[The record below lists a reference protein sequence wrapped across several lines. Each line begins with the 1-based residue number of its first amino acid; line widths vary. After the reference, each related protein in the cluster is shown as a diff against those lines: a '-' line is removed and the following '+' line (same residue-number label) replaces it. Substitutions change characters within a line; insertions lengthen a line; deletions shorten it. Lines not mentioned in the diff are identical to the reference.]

1 MTMPERRTRP
11 VRPGRR
17 FDLRSTAMFFGL
29 LAAALVVGGL
39 AVRGLA
45 GVVQRRP
52 VWAVV
57 LLCVALAVV
66 LARGRRKRRLSAA
79 RLARQAGD
87 ALARG
92 TSTALDALDT
102 PAPAAPTIPA
112 QAGPYED
119 DARYP
124 GELPPDEAT
133 SPLPVSQGI
142 DHEAITP
149 DEFEAATAELCA
161 RDGCTQVRVVGGA
174 GDLGADVT
182 ALTPDGRRLVVQCK
196 RYGEDNKV
204 GSQDLQRFGGTC
216 FTVHEADVAVVV
228 TTGEYTA
235 PALEY
240 AEQCGIVCVDG
251 DGLLAWSQGRA
262 LAPWG
267 AVPREEPA

>member
-1 MTMPERRTRP
+1 MTMPERRTRAL
-11 VRPGRR
+11 RPGRR

-29 LAAALVVGGL
+29 LAAALVIGGL
-39 AVRGLA
+39 AVRALA

-57 LLCVALAVV
+57 LLCLILAVAV
-66 LARGRRKRRLSAA
+66 ARGRRRRRLSAA
-79 RLARQAGD
+79 GMARQAGR
-87 ALARG
+87 AFARG
-92 TSTALDALDT
+92 TSTALDELDA
-102 PAPAAPTIPA
+102 PAPLVIPA
-112 QAGPYED
+112 QAGPV
-119 DARYP
+119 
-124 GELPPDEAT
+124 DEVT
-133 SPLPVSQGI
+133 SPLPVAQGI
-142 DHEAITP
+142 DHDSLTP

-161 RDGCTQVRVVGGA
+161 RDGCTEVQVVGGA

-228 TTGEYTA
+228 TTGEFTV

-262 LAPWG
+262 LAPWAG
-267 AVPREEPA
+267 VREETA

>member
-1 MTMPERRTRP
+1 MTMPERHTR
-11 VRPGRR
+11 VLRPGRR

-29 LAAALVVGGL
+29 LAAALVTGGL
-39 AVRGLA
+39 AVRALA
-45 GVVQRRP
+45 GAVQRRP
-52 VWAVV
+52 EWAVV
-57 LLCVALAVV
+57 LLCLVLAVAV
-66 LARGRRKRRLSAA
+66 ARGRRRRRLSAA
-79 RLARQAGD
+79 RIARQAGR

-102 PAPAAPTIPA
+102 PPPAPLTIPA
-112 QAGPYED
+112 QAGP
-119 DARYP
+119 
-124 GELPPDEAT
+124 PDEVT
-133 SPLPVSQGI
+133 SPLPVAQGI
-142 DHEAITP
+142 DHEALTP
-149 DEFEAATAELCA
+149 DEFEAATAELCV
-161 RDGCTQVRVVGGA
+161 RDGCTQVQVVGGA

-228 TTGEYTA
+228 TTGEFTV

-240 AEQCGIVCVDG
+240 AERCGIVCVDG

-262 LAPWG
+262 SAPWAG
-267 AVPREEPA
+267 AVREEPA

>member
-1 MTMPERRTRP
+1 MTMPERRTR
-11 VRPGRR
+11 VSRPGRR

-39 AVRGLA
+39 AVRALA

-57 LLCVALAVV
+57 LLCLVVAVA
-66 LARGRRKRRLSAA
+66 LARGRRRRRLSAA
-79 RLARQAGD
+79 RIARHAGE

-92 TSTALDALDT
+92 TSTALDALDA
-102 PAPAAPTIPA
+102 PAPAPLTIPA
-112 QAGPYED
+112 QAGPPE
-119 DARYP
+119 
-124 GELPPDEAT
+124 EVT
-133 SPLPVSQGI
+133 SPLPVAQEI
-142 DHEAITP
+142 DHEALTP

-161 RDGCTQVRVVGGA
+161 RDGCTRVRVVGGA

-228 TTGEYTA
+228 TTGEFTV

-262 LAPWG
+262 AAPWA

>member
-1 MTMPERRTRP
+1 MTMPERRTRAL
-11 VRPGRR
+11 RPGRR

-29 LAAALVVGGL
+29 LAAALVIGGL
-39 AVRGLA
+39 AVRALA

-57 LLCVALAVV
+57 LLCLILAVAV
-66 LARGRRKRRLSAA
+66 ARGRRRRRLSAA
-79 RLARQAGD
+79 GMALQAGR
-87 ALARG
+87 AFARG
-92 TSTALDALDT
+92 TSTALDALDA
-102 PAPAAPTIPA
+102 PAPAPLVIPA
-112 QAGPYED
+112 QAGPV
-119 DARYP
+119 
-124 GELPPDEAT
+124 DEVT
-133 SPLPVSQGI
+133 SPLPVAQGI
-142 DHEAITP
+142 DHEALTP

-161 RDGCTQVRVVGGA
+161 RDGCTEVQVVGGA

-228 TTGEYTA
+228 TTGEFTV

-240 AEQCGIVCVDG
+240 AEQCGIVCVDR

-262 LAPWG
+262 LAPWAG
-267 AVPREEPA
+267 VREETA

>member
-17 FDLRSTAMFFGL
+17 FDLRSTAMCFGL
-29 LAAALVVGGL
+29 LAAALVIGGF
-39 AVRGLA
+39 AVRALA

-102 PAPAAPTIPA
+102 PAPAALTIPA
-112 QAGPYED
+112 QAGPCED

-124 GELPPDEAT
+124 GELPPGEVT

-149 DEFEAATAELCA
+149 DEFEAATAELCV
-161 RDGCTQVRVVGGA
+161 RDGCTQVQVVGGA

-228 TTGEYTA
+228 TTGEYTT

-262 LAPWG
+262 LAPWA

>member
-1 MTMPERRTRP
+1 MTMPERRTR
-11 VRPGRR
+11 VLRRPGRR

-29 LAAALVVGGL
+29 LAAALVTGGL
-39 AVRGLA
+39 AVRALA
-45 GVVQRRP
+45 GAAQRRP
-52 VWAVV
+52 GWAVV
-57 LLCVALAVV
+57 LLCLVLAAAV
-66 LARGRRKRRLSAA
+66 ARGRRRRPSAA
-79 RLARQAGD
+79 RIARQAGR

-102 PAPAAPTIPA
+102 PPPAPLLTVPA
-112 QAGPYED
+112 QAGP
-119 DARYP
+119 
-124 GELPPDEAT
+124 PDEVT
-133 SPLPVSQGI
+133 SPLPVAQGI
-142 DHEAITP
+142 DHEALTP

-161 RDGCTQVRVVGGA
+161 RDGCTRVEVVGGA

-228 TTGEYTA
+228 TTGEFTV

-240 AEQCGIVCVDG
+240 AERCGIVCVDG
-251 DGLLAWSQGRA
+251 EGLLAWSQGRA
-262 LAPWG
+262 AAPWA
-267 AVPREEPA
+267 AVPSEEPA

>member
-1 MTMPERRTRP
+1 MTMPERRTRAL
-11 VRPGRR
+11 RPGRR

-29 LAAALVVGGL
+29 LAAALVIGGL
-39 AVRGLA
+39 AVRALA
-45 GVVQRRP
+45 GVVERRP

-57 LLCVALAVV
+57 LLCLAVAV
-66 LARGRRKRRLSAA
+66 AVARGRRRRRLSAA
-79 RLARQAGD
+79 GMARQAGR
-87 ALARG
+87 AFARG
-92 TSTALDALDT
+92 TSTALDALDA
-102 PAPAAPTIPA
+102 PAPAPVSAPAPPVIPA
-112 QAGPYED
+112 QAGPV
-119 DARYP
+119 
-124 GELPPDEAT
+124 DEVT
-133 SPLPVSQGI
+133 SPLPVAQGI
-142 DHEAITP
+142 DHEALTP

-161 RDGCTQVRVVGGA
+161 RDGCTEVQVVGGA

-228 TTGEYTA
+228 TTGEFTV

-251 DGLLAWSQGRA
+251 EGLLAWSQGRA
-262 LAPWG
+262 EAPWA
-267 AVPREEPA
+267 AVREETA